1 MNAVTIALH
10 LGVFSG
16 IALGALVII
25 LLAWGKPRAVGR
37 GGLWHPQ
44 SATAARPVK
53 GFPETPPDPSARWGL
68 PGGRDTG
75 ASRV

>member
-25 LLAWGKPRAVGR
+25 LLA
-37 GGLWHPQ
+37 
-44 SATAARPVK
+44 
-53 GFPETPPDPSARWGL
+53 
-68 PGGRDTG
+68 
-75 ASRV
+75 